1 MRKVKT
7 EMKVTTERLD
17 NCQVNVIVELDA
29 AEIDK
34 KMRETARKLSR
45 QFAIPGYRKGKAPFY
60 AVVRTFGREA
70 LQQQVLEEFGNQW
83 YEQALE
89 QIDYEPYDTGQLE
102 EVEWDPFRMIVR
114 LPIEPEVDLG
124 DYRSVRVPFEVPEIT
139 EEQVGEVLAEYQEQ
153 FSTWVPVERP
163 AALGD
168 QVVLDM
174 RGVVGET
181 EVMNNEEYEMVLE
194 AGAGYPLPG
203 FHEQIV
209 GLSAGEEKTFTL
221 TMPTEGEDPEVAGQE
236 ATITVKLHS
245 VKEKDVPPLDD
256 DLAMMVGDYD
266 TLDELKAATR
276 ESLAAKAQ
284 QAARSEYGE
293 KVLEAIIEGARIEYP
308 PQAVDRE
315 VEISLEQM
323 EQSLASS
330 GITMERFLALMGK
343 TRDAYKQELRPSA
356 EVRLKK
362 RLALL
367 HLAQAEGLTVEDD
380 EIEAAI
386 EQFSR
391 SAGDQA
397 GQVRQAL
404 DTPQGRASITNDLLI
419 GQAMERVIQI
429 GLGEAPPLEEPE
441 ETGTEGE
448 PADEETAA
456 VEPGVEEAP
465 AAEETAAAEPEA
477 PEAVETTEEEA
488 ASAESETSEAAE
500 PVSDSPDESQE

>member
-1 MRKVKT
+1 
-7 EMKVTTERLD
+7 MKVTTERLD

-70 LQQQVLEEFGNQW
+70 LQQQVLDEFGNQW

-89 QIDYEPYDTGQLE
+89 QIDYEPYDIGQLE

-124 DYRSVRVPFEVPEIT
+124 DYRSVRVPFETPEIT
-139 EEQVGEVLAEYQEQ
+139 EEQVAEVLAEYQEQ

-221 TMPTEGEDPEVAGQE
+221 TMPTEGEDPAVAGQE

-276 ESLAAKAQ
+276 ENLAAKAQ

-293 KVLEAIIEGARIEYP
+293 RVLEAIIEGARIEYP

-315 VEISLEQM
+315 VEASLEQM
-323 EQSLASS
+323 DQSLASS
-330 GITMERFLALMGK
+330 GITLERFLALMGK
-343 TRDAYKQELRPSA
+343 TREAYKQELRPSA

-367 HLAQAEGLTVEDD
+367 HLAQAEGLAVEDD

-391 SAGDQA
+391 SVGDQT

-404 DTPQGRASITNDLLI
+404 STPQGRASITNDLLI

-441 ETGTEGE
+441 EAE
-448 PADEETAA
+448 PEA
-456 VEPGVEEAP
+456 EEAP
-465 AAEETAAAEPEA
+465 AAEETAAVEPET
-477 PEAVETTEEEA
+477 PEAVETIEEETVP
-488 ASAESETSEAAE
+488 AESEASEAAE